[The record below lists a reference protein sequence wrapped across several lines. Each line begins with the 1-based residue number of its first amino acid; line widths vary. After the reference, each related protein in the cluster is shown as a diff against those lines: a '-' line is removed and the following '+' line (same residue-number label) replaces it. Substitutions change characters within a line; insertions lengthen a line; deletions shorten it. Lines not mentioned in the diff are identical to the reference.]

1 MRLVNRIRAPETK
14 GEFAILKSENSE
26 HWLEINSYAGHAYK
40 SGDELDHIAFEV
52 EDLEAALAEL
62 KSKGIKQIS
71 HIRQTPRS
79 KWTYISDPDG
89 IWIELFQAKR
99 AITNELADIPIKSKK
114 NALT

>member
-1 MRLVNRIRAPETK
+1 MRLVNRIKAPETN

-26 HWLEINSYAGHAYK
+26 HWIEINAYAGHPYK

-62 KSKGIKQIS
+62 KSKGIKPIYEL
-71 HIRQTPRS
+71 RQTPWS

-99 AITNELADIPIKSKK
+99 AITNKLADIHQIQKP
-114 NALT
+114 A